1 MSNDY
6 ICMSHSRQ
14 IRTLYEKVHYFK
26 ACSSHTCSD
35 TEKRFSDSTDMHI
48 MNLKLLN
55 IFNYEERRL

>member
-1 MSNDY
+1 
-6 ICMSHSRQ
+6 MSHSRQ